1 MRKSTN
7 ETVLKLEQMSFRAHA
22 RNLVR
27 LTTENEGNEV
37 QSVSRTIPE
46 A

>member
-1 MRKSTN
+1 MLKSTN

-27 LTTENEGNEV
+27 LTENEGNEV